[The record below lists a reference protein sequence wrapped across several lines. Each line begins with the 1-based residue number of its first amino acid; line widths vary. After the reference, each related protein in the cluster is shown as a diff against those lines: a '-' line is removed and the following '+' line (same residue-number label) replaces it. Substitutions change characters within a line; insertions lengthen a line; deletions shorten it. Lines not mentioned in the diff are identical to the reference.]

1 MGGLRAAMCAP
12 QQHCEAER
20 GERKGAGTRYTED
33 VSSDPF
39 SPTGAQAPKES
50 TNSRKTTT
58 IQRLSKK
65 NGAVGDT
72 FNLLAIGT

>member
-1 MGGLRAAMCAP
+1 MGELRAAMCAP

-39 SPTGAQAPKES
+39 SPIGAQALKSLPTPE
-50 TNSRKTTT
+50 R
-58 IQRLSKK
+58 RLPYR
-65 NGAVGDT
+65 D
-72 FNLLAIGT
+72 